1 MDKLKE
7 LPSGWQWV
15 KLGDVCQI
23 KGGKRLPRGT
33 DFSQEKTDYPYI
45 RVTDFF
51 KGNIKTNNLK
61 YIDEKTR
68 EKISRYIIHKEN
80 VYISIAGSIGLVGI
94 IPDELHN
101 SNLTENAARLIIENE
116 NILSRDFLLSFLSS
130 DLGQEQ
136 IKLRTNIVGQPKL
149 ALTRIATI
157 EIPLPPLPEQQ
168 LLAKLLTE
176 KLALVEQAKQKIEAQ
191 VEAAEQLTAAYLREV
206 FESDEAKGWKLVKLG
221 DVCSFENGDR
231 GENYPSKAVQTS
243 TGIPFIN
250 AGHLTDFGIDFTKM
264 NYIPKDRFDLLGSG
278 KIRKNDILFCLRGS
292 LGKFASVGDLSEG
305 AIASS
310 LIIIRPKECVLNEFV
325 LAYLQSDLCIKMIDD
340 FRNGAAQ
347 PNLSGENLKNFKI
360 PLLSIEKQKELATY
374 LSEKIAI
381 VQQLKTTL
389 LAQLENVNQIPSAL
403 LKQAFNGEL

>member
-1 MDKLKE
+1 MDKLNE
-7 LPSGWQWV
+7 LPSGWQWA
-15 KLGDVCQI
+15 KLGDVCDI
-23 KGGKRLPRGT
+23 VSGSTPNTNVSEYWDGEISWITPTDLGKLT
-33 DFSQEKTDYPYI
+33 DSAINFSQRKITEKG
-45 RVTDFF
+45 F
-51 KGNIKTNNLK
+51 KSCSVRKIPTNSVVMSSRAPIGHLAINNIECCTNQGCK
-61 YIDEKTR
+61 
-68 EKISRYIIHKEN
+68 SF
-80 VYISIAGSIGLVGI
+80 
-94 IPDELHN
+94 IP
-101 SNLTENAARLIIENE
+101 
-116 NILSRDFLLSFLSS
+116 SS
-130 DLGQEQ
+130 DVDTFYLYFALKINVGEFQRLGTGSTFAE
-136 IKLRTNIVGQPKL
+136 ISKTTL
-149 ALTRIATI
+149 ANF

-168 LLAKLLTE
+168 RLAKILTE